1 MTMQPPSL
9 HGLEP
14 LRIAAGALSVGLLL
28 RGASIYRLAVVAPG
42 VLAGILGGLTLAREF
57 GLASDA
63 TLGFAVG
70 GGVAGA
76 LLAWLVERVAVM
88 TAGVL
93 VGVAVANLLVP
104 LVVAH
109 PPWWTVPAGGA
120 AGALLGPTLYRAAL
134 PLVTSLVGAFG
145 LVWAAGWAP
154 TPVVLGG
161 LFAAGVVV
169 QFATGGT
176 KRSEAT
182 ADER

>member
-1 MTMQPPSL
+1 MQLPSL
-9 HGLEP
+9 QGLEP

-42 VLAGILGGLTLAREF
+42 ILAGLLAGLTLAREF
-57 GLASDA
+57 GLAPST
-63 TLGFAVG
+63 TLAFAAC

-93 VGVAVANLLVP
+93 VGLAVATMLVP

-109 PPWWTVPAGGA
+109 PPWWVVPAGGM
-120 AGALLGPTLYRAAL
+120 AGALVGPMLYRAAL

-145 LVWAAGWAP
+145 LAWAAGWAP
-154 TPVVLGG
+154 TPVVIGG
-161 LFAAGVVV
+161 LFAAGVVI
-169 QFATGGT
+169 QFATGG
-176 KRSEAT
+176 
-182 ADER
+182 ERKGDAAESR